1 MKRIL
6 AFILVAVLM
15 LSLFACG
22 GDKPTDTIK
31 IEKSGVLMIAHRG
44 LSGLEKENTD
54 SAFVAA
60 GERSYYG
67 IEADVRRTADG
78 KFVICHDEKLK
89 MGFLKKRIDVEG
101 STLEELLAID
111 LPTENEG
118 EYEHLTDLD
127 SYIEICK
134 RYDKQVILELK
145 SEFTNEEITSIISIL
160 KAHNYLERVT
170 FISFY
175 YEQLQ
180 FIREQLPDQP
190 LQFLTEWF
198 SNRILRMLVEDKIDI
213 AISHKRLTNRVMR
226 KLKEAG
232 IKVNCWTVDDA
243 RIAQKLIDMGVD
255 YITTNILE

>member
-1 MKRIL
+1 MKRICAFVL
-6 AFILVAVLM
+6 AAIML

-22 GDKPTDTIK
+22 VERYDDTIK
-31 IEKSGVLMIAHRG
+31 IEKNGVLMIAHRG
-44 LSGLEKENTD
+44 LSGIEKEN
-54 SAFVAA
+54 SEAAFTLA

-78 KFVICHDEKLK
+78 KFVICHDERVK
-89 MGFLKKRIDVEG
+89 MGFLKRINVEK
-101 STLEELLAID
+101 TDLEELLALDI
-111 LPTENEG
+111 PTENEG
-118 EYEHLTDLD
+118 EYTRLTDLD

-213 AISHKRLTNRVMR
+213 AISYKRLTNRVMR

-243 RIAQKLIDMGVD
+243 KIAKKFIDMGVD